1 MTMDVSF
8 IKNVPY
14 FTKKSVQGEEPVE
27 PKFWEISEPLPSI
40 VLDIPFRKE
49 NKETKFTKF
58 ESKIGPLEEEI
69 LQMKIRKILS
79 LWFIQEN

>member
-1 MTMDVSF
+1 M
-8 IKNVPY
+8 
-14 FTKKSVQGEEPVE
+14 E

-40 VLDIPFRKE
+40 VLDIPLRKE

-69 LQMKIRKILS
+69 LQMKIRKNLELVVYSRKLKS
-79 LWFIQEN
+79 LEEVKTT